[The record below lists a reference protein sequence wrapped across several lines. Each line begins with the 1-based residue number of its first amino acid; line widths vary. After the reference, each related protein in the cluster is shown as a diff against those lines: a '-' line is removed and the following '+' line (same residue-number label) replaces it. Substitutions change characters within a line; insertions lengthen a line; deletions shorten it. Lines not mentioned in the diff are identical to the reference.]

1 MGDLSTT
8 PLVRADSTVMI
19 YPRGEVLPP
28 QGAEIQPVAPGLP
41 AAGIPL
47 DQFRP
52 DDPLFDTAQEAL
64 EYKDAARS
72 PATNRAYASD
82 FRLFAAWCGQAGLVS
97 LPATISTIGLYMT
110 DLATGGAKVSTISR
124 KLAAISFRHKEEKLP
139 SPCSMKADRQLA
151 QVYAGIR
158 KTTGTK
164 QEGKAAVTLK
174 LIRRMVD
181 IVEGGPLTASRDRAL
196 ILIGFA
202 GGLRRSELAGIR
214 FEHLQWHSSGSGIT
228 ITLPRSKTDQEGQG
242 REVEIVRGSQ
252 PESTPLAECTCPV
265 RALDQWL
272 RQAGIDSGPVFRK
285 VNRGENVQ
293 KAALNPASV
302 AWILKRALGRAGV
315 RDLDRYGA
323 HSLRA
328 GFATTAF
335 DNGVPEFK
343 IRQQTG
349 HKTSRMLEKYIRS
362 EQKARQEAASSLGL

>member
-1 MGDLSTT
+1 
-8 PLVRADSTVMI
+8 
-19 YPRGEVLPP
+19 
-28 QGAEIQPVAPGLP
+28 
-41 AAGIPL
+41 
-47 DQFRP
+47 
-52 DDPLFDTAQEAL
+52 
-64 EYKDAARS
+64 
-72 PATNRAYASD
+72 
-82 FRLFAAWCGQAGLVS
+82 
-97 LPATISTIGLYMT
+97 LPATISTIGLYIS
-110 DLATGGAKVSTISR
+110 DLAAGGAKVATISR

-151 QVYAGIR
+151 QVYTGIR

-181 IVEGGPLTASRDRAL
+181 TVEGTLTASRDRAL

-214 FEHLQWHSSGSGIT
+214 CT

-242 REVEIVRGSQ
+242 REVEIARGSQ
-252 PESTPLAECTCPV
+252 PENTPLSACTCPV

-272 RQAGIDSGPVFRK
+272 RQAGIESGPVFRK

-293 KAALNPASV
+293 KTALNPASV

-328 GFATTAF
+328 GFATAAF

-349 HKTSRMLEKYIRS
+349 HKTSRMLEKYLRS

>member
-1 MGDLSTT
+1 
-8 PLVRADSTVMI
+8 
-19 YPRGEVLPP
+19 
-28 QGAEIQPVAPGLP
+28 
-41 AAGIPL
+41 
-47 DQFRP
+47 
-52 DDPLFDTAQEAL
+52 
-64 EYKDAARS
+64 
-72 PATNRAYASD
+72 
-82 FRLFAAWCGQAGLVS
+82 
-97 LPATISTIGLYMT
+97 MT
-110 DLATGGAKVSTISR
+110 ELATGGAKVATISR

-158 KTTGTK
+158 KTRGIK
-164 QEGKAAVTLK
+164 QAGKAAVTLK
-174 LIRRMVD
+174 LIKQDGRYR
-181 IVEGGPLTASRDRAL
+181 GGRPLTASRDRAL

-202 GGLRRSELAGIR
+202 GGLRRSEVAGIC

-242 REVEIVRGSQ
+242 REVEIARGSQ
-252 PESTPLAECTCPV
+252 PENTPVSECTCPI
-265 RALDQWL
+265 RALEQWL
-272 RQAGIDSGPVFRK
+272 RQANIDSGPVFRK

>member
-1 MGDLSTT
+1 MGARQPSSGRMPPWAGST
-8 PLVRADSTVMI
+8 
-19 YPRGEVLPP
+19 PRGRSCRPRWSKSSPLLQGCRPP
-28 QGAEIQPVAPGLP
+28 ASPSSSSPPG
-41 AAGIPL
+41 
-47 DQFRP
+47 
-52 DDPLFDTAQEAL
+52 DPLYETAQDAL
-64 EYKDAARS
+64 EYKEAARS
-72 PATNRAYASD
+72 PETKRAYASD
-82 FRLFAAWCGQAGLVS
+82 FRLFEQWCGQAGLCS
-97 LPATISTIGLYMT
+97 LPATVSTIGLYMT
-110 DLATGGAKVSTISR
+110 DLATGGAKVATISR
-124 KLAAISFRHKEEKLP
+124 RLAAISFCHKENRLP

-158 KTTGTK
+158 KTRGTK
-164 QEGKAAVTLK
+164 QEGKAAVSLS

-181 IVEGGPLTASRDRAL
+181 IAEGGPFTASRDRAL

-214 FEHLQWHSSGSGIT
+214 CEHLQPHARGIT

-242 REVEIVRGSQ
+242 REVEIARGSQ
-252 PESTPLAECTCPV
+252 PEHTPLSECTCPV

-272 RQAGIDSGPVFRK
+272 RQAGIESGPVFRK

-302 AWILKRALGRAGV
+302 AWIVKRALGRAGV
-315 RDLDRYGA
+315 RDLHRYGA

-362 EQKARQEAASSLGL
+362 ERKARQEAAGSLGL